1 MNFQDFVTKFDKDI
15 SNVVS
20 TKPIDWYLT
29 ISDGVVDS
37 YHIREYDIYDNFRE
51 IIANPL
57 IGVGHQAFIILIT
70 KTEDGIRFSLNKKD
84 NTCTKNNGL
93 LILLNVLLSEDD
105 NKPQETYEYI
115 INTIKKVLLNA

>member
-1 MNFQDFVTKFDKDI
+1 M
-15 SNVVS
+15 VVS

-29 ISDGVVDS
+29 ISDGVVGS

-51 IIANPL
+51 IIANQV
-57 IGVGHQAFIILIT
+57 IGVGHKAFIIFIT

-93 LILLNVLLSEDD
+93 LILLNVLLSKDD

-115 INTIKKVLLNA
+115 INTIKKVLSNA